1 MPGIMKSKKSVS
13 NKLQSRNLCFL
24 ISGSTRT
31 TFITQSFSLGLK
43 KIHKV
48 KSEILLSKTKGFE
61 RILIKEAS
69 SSRSIVGMYVVPPMA
84 LLGETIVYEFSISLL
99 CWGPFEPHNS

>member
-1 MPGIMKSKKSVS
+1 M
-13 NKLQSRNLCFL
+13 
-24 ISGSTRT
+24 
-31 TFITQSFSLGLK
+31 
-43 KIHKV
+43 

-84 LLGETIVYEFSISLL
+84 LLGETIVYEFSILLL